1 MKQGETATVL
11 FPFTNTGKSDLLIE
25 IVTACKC
32 TDIEYP
38 RLPIPPGGKGIIR
51 AIFDSTTQKK
61 GLLVKALDIV
71 SNTDPMLVEA
81 KFTVFVE

>member
-1 MKQGETATVL
+1 MKQGESAVVL
-11 FPFTNTGKSDLLIE
+11 FPFTNTGISDLIIE

-38 RLPIPPGGKGIIR
+38 RQPIPPGGKGIIR
-51 AIFDSTTQKK
+51 AVFDSTTQPK
-61 GLLVKALDIV
+61 GQLVKAIDVV